1 MKKTF
6 LFSLLFVSLILV
18 LSGCFETKEE
28 KVKRKEYSKQAST
41 NAVNYVKNKY
51 GFTPKVVSTNCTFD
65 SSDMFLSNCNDTT
78 NVILEYNGKKFH
90 VFIDGSKEST
100 EGKDNYQYDE
110 IVNDLLEAIKKD
122 INVEPY
128 KYNIFY
134 GYGDVEGLID
144 IMMEII
150 WVKYLK
156 K

>member
-110 IVNDLLEAIKKD
+110 IVNDLLEARLRL
-122 INVEPY
+122 
-128 KYNIFY
+128 FFS
-134 GYGDVEGLID
+134 L
-144 IMMEII
+144 
-150 WVKYLK
+150 LLFL
-156 K
+156 